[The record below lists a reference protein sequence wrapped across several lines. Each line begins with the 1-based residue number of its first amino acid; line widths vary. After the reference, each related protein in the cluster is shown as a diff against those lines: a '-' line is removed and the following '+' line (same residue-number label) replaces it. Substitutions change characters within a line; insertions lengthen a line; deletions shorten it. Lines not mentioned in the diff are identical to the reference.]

1 MSRSLQES
9 SLLNTVDYR
18 SLSVGSVPTSEYL
31 IATTV
36 VGATPAE
43 SVEFDVSDYAG
54 VYKHLQIV
62 GVARST
68 RASTSDGLRIQLNG
82 DTGSN
87 YVYHALR
94 GDGSSVISYDALS
107 RTAMSFDTMPAA
119 SSTASA
125 FGAFVVDLLDF
136 SDSNK
141 NTTARSLGGFAG
153 TGNELALGSSLW
165 LNTAAV
171 TSITLF
177 AGFGDLVTGSRFSIY
192 GVTA

>member
-1 MSRSLQES
+1 MLLLGVLAAQAEGAGPAVDSDYDLLQTEILTADTASCTFS
-9 SLLNTVDYR
+9 SLGSYSTDYH
-18 SLSVGSVPTSEYL
+18 
-31 IATTV
+31 
-36 VGATPAE
+36 
-43 SVEFDVSDYAG
+43 
-54 VYKHLQIV
+54 HLQV
-62 GVARST
+62 RVVSRST
-68 RASTSDGLRIQLNG
+68 RASTSDGLKIQLNG

-87 YVYHALR
+87 YLYHSLR

-141 NTTARSLGGFAG
+141 NTTAKSLGGFAG

-171 TSITLF
+171 TSMTLF
-177 AGFGDLVTGSRFSIY
+177 AGFGDLVDGSRLSLY
-192 GVTA
+192 GLKKASA